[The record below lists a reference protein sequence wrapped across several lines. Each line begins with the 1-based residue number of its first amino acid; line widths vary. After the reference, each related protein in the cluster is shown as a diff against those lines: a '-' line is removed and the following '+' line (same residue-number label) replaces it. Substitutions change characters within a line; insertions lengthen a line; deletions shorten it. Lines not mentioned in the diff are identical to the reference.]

1 MTMRPLLLTVLALL
15 TALGSGCSVLRPK
28 PKVPV
33 YNDATGKVTMET
45 AGKLRERAK
54 PATTAATPPAV
65 RPAATPAVTS
75 SATVVS
81 APPPGRTGLTARTAY
96 RLRANDPI
104 IIFLRDLPN
113 NRDQQIEDIIDD
125 QGSVNLPYLGRMT
138 AAGKTTTEFEQEVE
152 EKYVKDQIYRRITV
166 NVVMPQQFIFV
177 DGEVKAPNRY
187 QLVAGMTLLQAV
199 SAAAGTT
206 DFANPEKVQLIRGGS
221 NTIYNIRDLRKTP
234 EKDPLLEAGDR
245 IFVPESRY

>member
-1 MTMRPLLLTVLALL
+1 MRPLLLTVLATLL
-15 TALGSGCSVLRPK
+15 ALGSGCSVLRPK

-45 AGKLRERAK
+45 TGKLRERAK
-54 PATTAATPPAV
+54 PATTATVTPPAV
-65 RPAATPAVTS
+65 RPVAPPVVTS
-75 SATVVS
+75 TATAVS
-81 APPPGRTGLTARTAY
+81 APLPGRTGQTARTAY

-138 AAGKTTTEFEQEVE
+138 AAGKTTTEFEQEIE

-177 DGEVKAPNRY
+177 DGEVKSPNRY

-206 DFANPEKVQLIRGGS
+206 EFANPEKVQLIRGGS
-221 NTIYNIRDLRKTP
+221 NTIYNIRELRKTP
-234 EKDPLLEAGDR
+234 EKDPPLEAGDR